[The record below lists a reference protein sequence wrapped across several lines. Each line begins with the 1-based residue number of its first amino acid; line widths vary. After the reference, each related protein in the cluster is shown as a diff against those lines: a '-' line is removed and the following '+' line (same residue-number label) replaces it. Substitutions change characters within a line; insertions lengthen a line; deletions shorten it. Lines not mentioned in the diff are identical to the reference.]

1 MDYVIVNSQEISEE
15 QKTVY
20 LAKDQVPIAP
30 DMEKIE
36 QLGIKVIPAKM
47 ISKSDM
53 VRHDPQKL
61 AQAILSLT
69 YRLRLFGRGF
79 VFFDYFFMRHNMRKI
94 SKMLE
99 YK

>member
-1 MDYVIVNSQEISEE
+1 MSGGKRTPISEE

-20 LAKDQVPIAP
+20 LSKNQLPVTP
-30 DMEKIE
+30 DIEKIE

-47 ISKSDM
+47 ISKSDT

-61 AQAILSLT
+61 AQVVMSLI

-94 SKMLE
+94 GKMLE
-99 YK
+99 HR